1 MLVCLYEDRPQQ
13 VPGLKLLILSLRR
26 YCPSWPVQL
35 RFPAMS
41 DKLRVWLASFPNVT
55 AIDQGLNISGSY
67 NIKPTVLLDGLSTS
81 DECIWLDTDVL
92 VNGNLTVLER
102 IPPEVLTVTQDPWEY
117 SLGSTHRCATWGLA
131 AGRELDGPL
140 NSAVV
145 RVSRQHRELLS
156 TWQQL
161 VSGESYLREQQK
173 PAKDR
178 NRHLLSDQD
187 ALSAILASENFKHV
201 TVRRLLHS
209 SEILQHH
216 GAGAYGL
223 RQRWQNLQ
231 TGLPPLLHA
240 MGTIKP
246 WRAPTHPRLARQFR
260 DYYERTYLELSPYV
274 HIARQYRSSLDED
287 TSWMDIQTVAGR
299 LGSIAALG
307 HPCLKGAVQA
317 TMHRAFNTLGKRS

>member
-26 YCPSWPVQL
+26 YCPSWPVRL
-35 RFPAMS
+35 RFPAIS
-41 DKLRVWLASFPNVT
+41 DNLRVWLASFPNVT
-55 AIDQGLNISGSY
+55 VIDQGLNISGSY
-67 NIKPTVLLDGLSTS
+67 NIKPTVLLDGLSTT

-92 VNGNLTVLER
+92 VNGDLAVLER
-102 IPPEVLTVTQDPWEY
+102 IPPEVLIVTQDPWEY
-117 SLGSTHRCATWGLA
+117 SLGSTYRCATWGLS

-145 RVSRQHRELLS
+145 RVTRRHRELLS

-161 VSGESYLREQQK
+161 VSQESYLREQQK
-173 PAKDR
+173 PAEDR
-178 NRHLLSDQD
+178 NHHLLSDQD
-187 ALSAILASENFKHV
+187 ALSAILASENFKNIP
-201 TVRRLLHS
+201 VRRLFHS
-209 SEILQHH
+209 SEILQHQ

-223 RQRWQNLQ
+223 RHRWQNLQ

-240 MGTIKP
+240 MGKIKP
-246 WRAPTHPRLARQFR
+246 WRAPVHPRLAREFR

-287 TSWMDIQTVAGR
+287 TSWTDIQTVAGR